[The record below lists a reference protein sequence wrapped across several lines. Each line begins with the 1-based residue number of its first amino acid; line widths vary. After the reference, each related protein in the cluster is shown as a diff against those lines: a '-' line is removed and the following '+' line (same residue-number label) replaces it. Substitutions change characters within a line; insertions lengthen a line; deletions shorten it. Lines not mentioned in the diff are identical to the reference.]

1 MSNHTLLTIGAF
13 LILSTIL
20 LGFYELLAAT
30 GNQLTDSQDL
40 ILGTT
45 VTESY
50 IELAQGLAFD
60 QLTDTSN
67 AAIGNPSALTT
78 IDHLGPDESAE
89 NSIGTFNDF
98 DDFNRFQVEKTATGT
113 NKRFTTTFRVYYVNP
128 NNVGLVSTSQTFV
141 KRLDLKTWRSYP
153 PSANGGAVD
162 TVRMSIA
169 LGYFHF
175 D

>member
-13 LILSTIL
+13 LVLSTIL
-20 LGFYELLAAT
+20 LGFYQLLAAT
-30 GNQLTDSQDL
+30 GEQLTDSQDL

-45 VTESY
+45 VSESY

-60 QLTDTSN
+60 QRTDTSN
-67 AAIGNPSALTT
+67 VAIGNPSALTD
-78 IDHLGPDESAE
+78 IGLLGTDGTGEI
-89 NSIGTFNDF
+89 SIATFNDF
-98 DDFNRFQVEKTATGT
+98 DDFNRFSVEQIATGT

-128 NNVGLVSTSQTFV
+128 NDLSSVSTMQTFV

-153 PSANGGAVD
+153 PSASGASVD
-162 TVRMSIA
+162 TVRMSCV